1 MKKQEFTIFIVAYFH
16 VFVSGQ
22 IHNTGSQIGTQV
34 VINNYNNHNPPINNF
49 NKPQICEDKQSGCS
63 QNLWKSKCH
72 GKFRDW
78 MIKNCPKTCGMC
90 NSGMLR

>member
-22 IHNTGSQIGTQV
+22 INNYGSQIGTQV
-34 VINNYNNHNPPINNF
+34 VINNFNN
-49 NKPQICEDKQSGCS
+49 CEDKLSGCS
-63 QNLWKSKCH
+63 QSAWKSKCL
-72 GKFRDW
+72 GRFRDW

-90 NSGMLR
+90 NSGIHT